1 MSRAYR
7 NKSELRL
14 IINVEDNATNKSCL
28 RLIASWKNMRGVE

>member
-28 RLIASWKNMRGVE
+28 RLITSWKNMRGVE